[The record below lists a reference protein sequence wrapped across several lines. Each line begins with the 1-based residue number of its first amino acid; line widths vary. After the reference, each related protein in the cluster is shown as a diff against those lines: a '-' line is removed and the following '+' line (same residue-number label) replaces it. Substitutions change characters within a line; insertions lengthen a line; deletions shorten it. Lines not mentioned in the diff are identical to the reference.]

1 LFLVIYKIINTRKY
15 FKVNMAS
22 QVLSGA
28 SNPSYTNTTG
38 ENVRI
43 IINYMQSVYV
53 ISWSGVAV
61 NSNAPRTIG
70 RNLAF
75 INLSPAAD
83 FGVPVN
89 VSGNNMA
96 GGYSTVNPSVG
107 LPTELMIAPGETFSA
122 TCGVYNIVI
131 IPEGG

>member
-1 LFLVIYKIINTRKY
+1 
-15 FKVNMAS
+15 MAS

-43 IINYMQSVYV
+43 IINYMQNVTN
-53 ISWSGVAV
+53 IQWSGVAV
-61 NSNAPRTIG
+61 GSFGGRTIG

-75 INLSPAAD
+75 INAAYSPEA
-83 FGVPVN
+83 GGISRS
-89 VSGNNMA
+89 VSVSANNMA
-96 GGYSTVNPSVG
+96 GYQNAQSQTVG
-107 LPTELMIAPGETFSA
+107 IPTELMIAPGESFSA
-122 TCGVYNIVI
+122 NCGVYNIVV

>member
-1 LFLVIYKIINTRKY
+1 
-15 FKVNMAS
+15 MAS

-53 ISWSGVAV
+53 MSWSGVAV
-61 NSNAPRTIG
+61 NNSTAPKTIG

-75 INLSPAAD
+75 INLSTALD
-83 FGVPVN
+83 FGSPVN
-89 VSGNNMA
+89 ISASNMA
-96 GGYSTVNPSVG
+96 GGYNAANISVG